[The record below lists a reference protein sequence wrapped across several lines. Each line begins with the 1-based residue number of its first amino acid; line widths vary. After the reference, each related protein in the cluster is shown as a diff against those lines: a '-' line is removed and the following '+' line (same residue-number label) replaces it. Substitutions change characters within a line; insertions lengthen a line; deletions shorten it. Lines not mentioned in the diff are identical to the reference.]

1 MTKKLKFLAFA
12 LITVLTCVG
21 FASCGDD
28 DDNDEPTNNSIVGK
42 WNCYKVVL
50 DYDGNTYPE
59 DVDFDF
65 KSDNSFS
72 VNLKNEGK
80 TATGTYTTTQSGAFT
95 VKFDGDALVSM
106 SGTYTIS
113 GNELVAKY
121 QWDSK
126 GTAYLKRIK

>member
-12 LITVLTCVG
+12 LIAVLTCVG

-28 DDNDEPTNNSIVGK
+28 DKDEPTNNSIVGK

-72 VNLKNEGK
+72 VNLKSEGK

-95 VKFDGDALVSM
+95 VQFDGDALVPM

-121 QWDSK
+121 KWDSK